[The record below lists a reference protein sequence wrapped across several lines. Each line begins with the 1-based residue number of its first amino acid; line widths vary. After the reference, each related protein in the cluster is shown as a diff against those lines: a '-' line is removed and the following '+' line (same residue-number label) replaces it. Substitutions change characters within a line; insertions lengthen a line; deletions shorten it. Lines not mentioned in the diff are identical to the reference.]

1 MKKAIPELLAPAG
14 NFDGLK
20 MAVQYGADAVYL
32 GAKEFS
38 ARKSAGNFD
47 MQELA
52 RAFDYCHERGVKAYL
67 TLNTLIKDE
76 EFLHA
81 YETGCEAAQL
91 GADALIMQDAGLID
105 AFIRYS
111 DIPIHIST
119 QASLCSLY
127 DILALEQLPNIR
139 RVVLARE
146 TPLENIRHIKEK
158 CSKELEIFV
167 HGALCVSF
175 SGQCLLSS
183 MAGGRSG
190 NRGACA
196 QPCRREYSL
205 YKNGEA
211 VKSGYLLSARDLCT
225 IEYLPKLIEA
235 GADSLKIEGRLKR
248 PEYVGVTVSQYR
260 KALDCIRDNADFDS
274 AEAKKELCEIFNRGG
289 FVKGYYLSRD
299 NIIFSQQPNNTGVLI
314 GKSLSHDG
322 RKIYFSDK
330 IRQGDS
336 IELRKNGKSLG
347 GGKVYSLIQ
356 NGRKINEC
364 EGEAQIN
371 SLNVKGGMDALVYK
385 TGSIEQLD
393 NIKQGLRHERVK
405 RPLKMVLYQEGNK
418 LCLTAQC
425 EKNSFTAR
433 IECQA
438 GKGALPDTGAI
449 ETALRKLGSTPFEAC
464 EIIIKL
470 CGNVFFTLSDIN
482 RLRRESIEG
491 LLDNMRRSARSR
503 YSFATPQEPE
513 RYNSVEGSYT
523 PMNIAEVYDS
533 ESLGTALSSEKFQA
547 VYFRPASWECFSD
560 DALKNLLKKYQSI
573 SPDKKVYFAGLAGC
587 LEQDYAILERN
598 IDYMRA
604 FDGILAESPA
614 FIYLARKY
622 GLNFIAGPSLNIL
635 NSYSAAF
642 YMRRGAER
650 ICLSYELD
658 KGHIKALAEKF
669 PAEIRLEGRS
679 PVMLL
684 MHCPRKAAGEKC
696 SGCEGEYILTDKQGR
711 SFPLVK
717 YKYAFCRHVLYN
729 CKVTSLLDK
738 RSELEQMGL
747 KAFSF
752 AQWDAYDKEDV
763 TRGHYLRGI
772 E

>member
-81 YETGCEAAQL
+81 YEIGCEAAQL

-105 AFIRYS
+105 VFIRYS

-127 DILALEQLPNIR
+127 DILALERPNIK

-158 CSKELEIFV
+158 CSKELEIFI

-205 YKNGEA
+205 YKNGKA
-211 VKSGYLLSARDLCT
+211 IKSGYLLSARDLCT
-225 IEYLPKLIEA
+225 IEYLPRLIEA
-235 GADSLKIEGRLKR
+235 GADSFKIEGRLKR

-260 KALDCIRDNADFDS
+260 KALDCIKDNDDFDS
-274 AEAKKELCEIFNRGG
+274 VKAKKELCEIFNRGG
-289 FVKGYYLSRD
+289 FAKGYYLSRE
-299 NIIFSQQPNNTGVLI
+299 NIIFSQQPNNTGILI

-322 RKIYFSDK
+322 RIIYFSDK
-330 IRQGDS
+330 INQGDS

-356 NGRKINEC
+356 NGKKINEC
-364 EGEAQIN
+364 KGEAQIN
-371 SLNVKGGMDALVYK
+371 SLNIKDGMNALVYK
-385 TGSIEQLD
+385 TGSIKQLD

-418 LCLTAQC
+418 LCLTAQYD
-425 EKNSFTAR
+425 ENSFTAR
-433 IECQA
+433 IECTA
-438 GKGALPDTGAI
+438 KDGALPDTSAI
-449 ETALRKLGSTPFEAC
+449 EMALKRLGNTPFDAC
-464 EIIIKL
+464 EIIVKL
-470 CGNVFFTLSDIN
+470 CGRVFFTLSDIN
-482 RLRRESIEG
+482 RLRRESVEG
-491 LLDNMRRSARSR
+491 LLDNMRQSAHCR
-503 YSFATPQEPE
+503 YSFQIPQEPE
-513 RYNSVEGSYT
+513 RYNSVESSYT
-523 PMNIAEVYDS
+523 PMDIAEVNELS
-533 ESLGTALSSEKFQA
+533 SLETALLSEKFQA
-547 VYFRPASWECFSD
+547 VYFRPVSWDCFSD
-560 DALKNLLKKYQSI
+560 NILRNLLKKYQSLA
-573 SPDKKVYFAGLAGC
+573 PGKKVYFAGLAGC
-587 LEQDYAILERN
+587 FEQDYAILERN
-598 IDYMRA
+598 IDYIRA

-622 GLNFIAGPSLNIL
+622 GLNFIAGSSLNIL
-635 NSYSAAF
+635 NSYAAAF
-642 YMRRGAER
+642 YMRQGAKR

-658 KGHIKALAEKF
+658 KGHIKVLAEKF
-669 PAEIRLEGRS
+669 PVEIRLEGRS
-679 PVMLL
+679 PVMQL

-696 SGCEGEYILTDKQGR
+696 SDCEGNYILEDKQVR
-711 SFPLVK
+711 RFPLVK
-717 YKYAFCRHVLYN
+717 YKYAFCRHMLYN
-729 CKVTSLLDK
+729 CKVTFLLDK

-752 AQWDAYDKEDV
+752 SQWEPYAEEDI
-763 TRGHYLRGI
+763 TKGHYLRRV